1 MGLDVNLV
9 HVENPGTSP
18 RRRRLTVVDSVFDDD
33 DIFRK
38 LCGQARSPTLQRVPP
53 WRDLRLTS
61 NDMPQ
66 LIHEL
71 DALRT
76 TTGGSATRHLL
87 DAVLVLARRCSD
99 LPGSE
104 LHLEAD

>member
-1 MGLDVNLV
+1 MGLDANLV

-33 DIFRK
+33 IFRK
-38 LCGQARSPTLQRVPP
+38 LCEQARSPTLQRTSP

-76 TTGGSATRHLL
+76 TTGDFATRHLL
-87 DAVLVLARRCSD
+87 DALLALARRCSD